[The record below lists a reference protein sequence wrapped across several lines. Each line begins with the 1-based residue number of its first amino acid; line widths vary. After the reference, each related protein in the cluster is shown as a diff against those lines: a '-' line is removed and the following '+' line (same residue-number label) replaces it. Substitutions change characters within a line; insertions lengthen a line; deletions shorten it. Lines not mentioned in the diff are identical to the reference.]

1 MKGSTVQVR
10 ILGGMQQTL
19 PQQIEHATLI
29 ENMTLD
35 EDTQA
40 FSSRVGYERYRPDPA
55 DQFNPFGALGRIDS
69 VYVLQQLPGGAR
81 QSLLIEAGGSLY
93 LYLETG
99 QESVLVNLASRTSP
113 TATDTPSVFT
123 QWQDRVIVTN
133 GLDAPLIIRPWPF
146 AASTDFT
153 SSMKDA
159 MVRPLGFYGPPAAP
173 EMLKVATIKAVTAG
187 TIDSSA
193 GFTGNSTTN
202 WYPVRPQ
209 AIAYPGRF
217 GLGKSSAESDNR
229 IRFRVSYLSDTG
241 SESPLSTDALASWR
255 IETNNSGFRYAPS
268 MRLPIGP
275 RGTVARRVYR
285 TLNDE
290 QSYLFVDDVRNNAE
304 QLYHTSVSGTGATAP
319 DDLASVPFP
328 APNARVCAVFKD
340 CVFIDGGRDQS
351 TTLFFSNPGRPDQY
365 GGLDYI
371 TLDGRGGEVTGLYA
385 YNNNLIVFRSAG
397 IDVLTGAY
405 PSFTV
410 QTVTSQVACRAPN
423 SIDSV
428 PGIGVVFLAE
438 DGVYVLRGGLD
449 GGAQFEVVALGV
461 GIRKELQRMTLECA
475 SRAVGR
481 YAPLERAYHLYLPVD
496 GNDRPNLGCVFHL
509 DKQGWSLRTGFPVG
523 SIDRLHNGTLVF
535 GHNTGAEAVGS
546 NPPAGLFVFS
556 AIRSMGGAIV
566 DDSYTPGPAPV
577 SVYESCWHDMG
588 DAQVK
593 KQVQY
598 VTLWCQTRGDVTI
611 DFRYYKD
618 FENAELAS
626 DNRFIYQPPDRA
638 NQPVLGSAVVGTD
651 KWQDARLVAIRLP
664 TAVQSCSWF
673 KFRIDTTDDI
683 LLVGY
688 EVEYASRGSVVI
700 EGKQR

>member
-1 MKGSTVQVR
+1 MRGSTVQVR

-19 PQQIEHATLI
+19 PQEIEHATLI

-40 FSSRVGYERYRPDPA
+40 YSSRVGYERYRPDPA

-69 VYVLQQLPGGAR
+69 VYVLQQLPSGAR
-81 QSLLIEAGGSLY
+81 QSVLIEAGNTLY

-99 QESVLVNLASRTSP
+99 QQNVLVSLASRTSP
-113 TATDTPSVFT
+113 AATDTPSVFT

-133 GLDAPLIIRPWPF
+133 GLDAPLIIRPWPL
-146 AASTDFT
+146 AASTDIT
-153 SSMKDA
+153 SAMKDA
-159 MVRPLGFYGPPAAP
+159 IVRPLGFYGVPAAP
-173 EMLKVATIKAVTAG
+173 DMLKVFTLDARASIG
-187 TIDSSA
+187 SSTS
-193 GFTGNSTTN
+193 FTGNSTSN
-202 WYPVRPQ
+202 WNPVRPN
-209 AIAYPGRF
+209 AIAYPNRF
-217 GLGKSSAESDNR
+217 GIGPSSEDNDIR
-229 IRFRVSYLSDTG
+229 IQFRVSYISDTG
-241 SESPLSTDALASWR
+241 SESPLSTDAVATWR
-255 IETNNSGFRYAPS
+255 IETGSSGFRYAPS
-268 MRLPIGP
+268 MRLPLGP

-285 TLNDE
+285 TLNQE

-304 QLYHTSVSGTGATAP
+304 QLYHTSVSGTGAAAP
-319 DDLASVPFP
+319 SDLASVPFP
-328 APNARVCAVFKD
+328 ASTARVCAVFKD
-340 CVFIDGGRDQS
+340 CVFVDGGRDQG

-365 GGLDYI
+365 GAVDYI

-385 YNNNLIVFRSAG
+385 YNNNLIVFRAAG

-428 PGIGVVFLAE
+428 PGVGVVFLAE
-438 DGVYVLRGGLD
+438 DGVYALQGGLD
-449 GGAQFEVVALGV
+449 GGSQFRVVSLGV

-475 SRAVGR
+475 PRAVGR
-481 YAPLERAYHLYLPVD
+481 YAPLERAYHLYLAVD
-496 GNDRPNLGCVFHL
+496 GNDRPNLGCVYHL
-509 DKQGWSLRTGFPVG
+509 DKKGWSLRTGFPVG
-523 SIDRLHNGTLVF
+523 AIDRLYDGTLVF
-535 GHNTGAEAVGS
+535 GHNTGAEAPGA
-546 NPPAGLFVFS
+546 NPPAGLFVVS
-556 AIRSMGGAIV
+556 GIRSMGGTIV
-566 DDSYTPGPAPV
+566 ADTYTPGPPPV

-588 DAQVK
+588 DAQAK

-598 VTLWCQTRGDVTI
+598 VTLWAMTRGDVTI

-618 FENAELAS
+618 FEATQLAA
-626 DNRFIYQPPDRA
+626 DTRFIYQPPDRA
-638 NQPVLGSAVVGTD
+638 NQPVLGSAVIGTD
-651 KWQDARLVAIRLP
+651 QWQDARLVPIRIP

-673 KFRIDTTDDI
+673 KFRVDTTDDI

-688 EVEYASRGSVVI
+688 EVEYASRGSVVV

>member
-19 PQQIEHATLI
+19 PQEIEHATLI

-55 DQFNPFGALGRIDS
+55 DQFNPFSALGRIDS

-81 QSLLIEAGGSLY
+81 QSLLIESGNTLY

-99 QESVLVNLASRTSP
+99 QENVLVGLASRTSP
-113 TATDTPSVFT
+113 AATDTPSVFT
-123 QWQDRVIVTN
+123 QFQDRVIVTN
-133 GLDAPLIIRPWPF
+133 GLDAPLIIRPWPL
-146 AASTDFT
+146 AASTDIT
-153 SSMKDA
+153 SAMKDA

-173 EMLKVATIKAVTAG
+173 DVLKVATLEATTTA
-187 TIDSSA
+187 INSA
-193 GFTGNSTTN
+193 ASFTGSTTTN
-202 WYPVRPQ
+202 WYPVRPN
-209 AIAYPGRF
+209 AIAYPNLF
-217 GLGKSSAESDNR
+217 GIGPSSENNDNR
-229 IRFRVSYLSDTG
+229 VRFRVSLISDTG
-241 SESPLSTDALASWR
+241 SESPLSDEGIATWR

-285 TLNDE
+285 TQNQGL
-290 QSYLFVDDVRNNAE
+290 SFAFVDDVRNNAE
-304 QLYHTSVSGTGATAP
+304 QLYHIGVSKTGASAP
-319 DDLASVPFP
+319 NDLASVPFP
-328 APNARVCAVFKD
+328 AANARVCAVFKD
-340 CVFIDGGRDQS
+340 CVFLDGGRDQS
-351 TTLFFSNPGRPDQY
+351 STLFFSNPGRPDQY
-365 GGLDYI
+365 GGVDYI
-371 TLDGRGGEVTGLYA
+371 TLDGGGGEVTGLYA
-385 YNNNLIVFRSAG
+385 YNNNLIVFRSSG
-397 IDVLTGAY
+397 IDVLTGSY

-423 SIDSV
+423 SIDSI
-428 PGIGVVFLAE
+428 PGIGVAFLAE
-438 DGVYVLRGGLD
+438 DGVYALQGGLD
-449 GGAQFEVVALGV
+449 GGAQFRVVPLGV
-461 GIRKELQRMTLECA
+461 GIRKELGRMTLEC
-475 SRAVGR
+475 SPRAVGR
-481 YAPLERAYHLYLPVD
+481 YSPLERAYHLYVPVD
-496 GNDRPNLGCVFHL
+496 GNDRPNLGFVFHL
-509 DKQGWSLRTGFPVG
+509 DKQAWSLRTGFPVG
-523 SIDRLHNGTLVF
+523 AIDRLHNGTLVF
-535 GHNTGAEAVGS
+535 GHNTGAEAAGS
-546 NPPAGLFVFS
+546 NPPAGLFVLS
-556 AIRSMGGAIV
+556 GARSMGGTIV
-566 DDSYTPGPAPV
+566 ADNYVPGPAPV

-598 VTLWCQTRGDVTI
+598 VTLWCQTRGNITI

-618 FENAELAS
+618 FETEELAA

-638 NQPVLGSAVVGTD
+638 NQPVLNSAVVGAD
-651 KWQDARLVAIRLP
+651 KWQDSRLVPIRLP

-688 EVEYASRGSVVI
+688 EVEYATRGSVVI